1 MQHPYTRLPERSF
14 WRTAVAEPDALDITD
29 LWTPKFTIDQDAPV
43 VTAGSCFAAH
53 IGRALLEEGMHWYD
67 AELPPPGLTRA
78 EQSARGYRRFS
89 FRTGNIYT
97 AAALRQWIAW
107 ALDEEKPPEEVWT
120 EGTAGGGFPDTLHD
134 SDQVTHRRTFHDP
147 YRPTVEP
154 DGFASPD
161 DLLRSREATL
171 AAVRTALTKADVLVF
186 TLGLTEAWH
195 DTGTGTVLPM
205 CPGTVRGT
213 FDPARH
219 VLRNHTVAQVHRDL
233 TSVLALAHGVNPRL
247 RMVLTV
253 SPVPLTATATGRH
266 ALVATTH
273 SKSVLRAAAGQLADE
288 RDDVDYFPSY
298 EIITGFPYRAAF
310 YEPNLRTVTPDGV
323 AFVMRH
329 FFQALQGRPA
339 GAGPAPEHIT
349 AITPVAGGEDNW
361 CDDAVLDYYNPRPIP
376 SAG

>member
-1 MQHPYTRLPERSF
+1 VQHPYTRLPERSF

-29 LWTPKFTIDQDAPV
+29 LWTPKFTIGQDAPV

-67 AELPPPGLTRA
+67 AEPAPPGLTR
-78 EQSARGYRRFS
+78 EERSARGYRRFS

-97 AAALRQWIAW
+97 AAALRQWFAW
-107 ALDEEKPPEEVWT
+107 ALDEEKPPEEVW
-120 EGTAGGGFPDTLHD
+120 EDNG
-134 SDQVTHRRTFHDP
+134 TFHDP
-147 YRPTVEP
+147 YRPTLEP

-161 DLLRSREATL
+161 DLVRSREVTL

-195 DTGTGTVLPM
+195 DTRTGTVLPM

-219 VLRNHTVAQVHRDL
+219 VLRNHTVTQVHHDL
-233 TSVLALAHGVNPRL
+233 TAVLALARAVNSRL

-288 RDDVDYFPSY
+288 TDHVDYFPSY

-329 FFQALQGRPA
+329 FFQALQGPSATVRPA
-339 GAGPAPEHIT
+339 PGST
-349 AITPVAGGEDNW
+349 TPVAGGEDHW
-361 CDDAVLDYYNPRPIP
+361 CDDAVLDYYNPSPIP
-376 SAG
+376 AAG

>member
-29 LWTPKFTIDQDAPV
+29 LWTPKFTIGQDAPV

-97 AAALRQWIAW
+97 AAALRQWVAW
-107 ALDEEKPPEEVWT
+107 ALGEGKPPTEVW
-120 EGTAGGGFPDTLHD
+120 EEDG
-134 SDQVTHRRTFHDP
+134 TFHDP

-161 DLLRSREATL
+161 DLFRSRDRTL
-171 AAVRTALTKADVLVF
+171 GAVRTALTKADVLVF

-195 DTGTGTVLPM
+195 DTRTGTVLQM
-205 CPGTVRGT
+205 CPGTVHGT

-219 VLRNHTVAQVHRDL
+219 VLRNHTVAQVHSDL
-233 TSVLALAHGVNPRL
+233 TSVLALARSVNSRL

-273 SKSVLRAAAGQLADE
+273 SKSVLRAAAGQLTDE
-288 RDDVDYFPSY
+288 SDDVDYFPSY

-329 FFQALQGRPA
+329 FFQAVQGRTEPLT
-339 GAGPAPEHIT
+339 PLTPLAPT
-349 AITPVAGGEDNW
+349 AAVGGEDNW
-361 CDDAVLDYYNPRPIP
+361 CDDAVLDYYNPRPLP
-376 SAG
+376 AAG

>member
-1 MQHPYTRLPERSF
+1 MQHPYTSLPARSF
-14 WRTAVAEPDALDITD
+14 WRTAVAEPDPLAISD
-29 LWTPKFTIDQDAPV
+29 LWTPKFTLGQDDPV

-67 AELPPPGLTRA
+67 AEPAPPGLTRA
-78 EQSARGYRRFS
+78 ERSARGYRRFS

-97 AAALRQWIAW
+97 AAALRQWVAW
-107 ALDEEKPPEEVWT
+107 ALGEEKPPEEAWEEDGV
-120 EGTAGGGFPDTLHD
+120 
-134 SDQVTHRRTFHDP
+134 FHDP
-147 YRPTVEP
+147 YRPALEP
-154 DGFASPD
+154 DGFASHD
-161 DLLRSREATL
+161 ELLRSREITL
-171 AAVRTALTKADVLVF
+171 AAIRTALAKADVLVF

-195 DTGTGTVLPM
+195 DTRTGTVLPT

-219 VLRNHTVAQVHRDL
+219 VLQQHTVARVHRDL
-233 TSVLALAHGVNPRL
+233 TDLLALARGVNPGL
-247 RMVLTV
+247 RTVLTV

-288 RDDVDYFPSY
+288 ADHVDYFPSY
-298 EIITGFPYRAAF
+298 EIVTGFPYRARF
-310 YEPNLRTVTPDGV
+310 YEPNLRTVRPDGV

-329 FFQALQGRPA
+329 FFQALQGRTDPA
-339 GAGPAPEHIT
+339 RPAPGPAI
-349 AITPVAGGEDNW
+349 PVVGGEDHW
-361 CDDAVLDYYNPRPIP
+361 CDDAVLDYYSPRSVP